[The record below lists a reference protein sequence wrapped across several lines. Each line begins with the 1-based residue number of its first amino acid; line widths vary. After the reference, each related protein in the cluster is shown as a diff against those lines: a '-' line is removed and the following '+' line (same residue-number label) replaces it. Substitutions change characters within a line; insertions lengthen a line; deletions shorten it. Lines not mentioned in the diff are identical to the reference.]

1 MVTLILWLLFG
12 GVVGW
17 LASLLMTR
25 YGTLGTLGNIVVGI
39 AGAAVGG
46 FLFQRQVVP
55 SVFSLGSLVTA
66 FIGAVILLALAN
78 LITRGSPAPR

>member
-17 LASLLMTR
+17 LASLLMSR
-25 YGTLGTLGNIVVGI
+25 YGTLGTIGNIVVGI
-39 AGAAVGG
+39 AGAAIGG
-46 FLFQRQVVP
+46 FLFHREVVP